1 MLITFGSSRVKVLT
15 ITAIMMIMMTVMIIR
30 LKFYLNISFWQ
41 NLPLFNIDFLPLS
54 NFIYPVWTNYNNC
67 IRFLPV

>member
-1 MLITFGSSRVKVLT
+1 MLITFGRSRVKVLT

>member
-1 MLITFGSSRVKVLT
+1 MLITFGSLRVKVLT

-41 NLPLFNIDFLPLS
+41 NLPLFNINFLPLS
-54 NFIYPVWTNYNNC
+54 NCIYPVMTNYDDC

>member
-1 MLITFGSSRVKVLT
+1 MLITFGRSRVKVLT

-54 NFIYPVWTNYNNC
+54 DFIYPVWTNYDDC
-67 IRFLPV
+67 IRFLSV